1 MTTNEIIS
9 ALALPPQARI
19 DQRVPKKHLIDHGA
33 VTATDKKSISEG
45 VEELLWVAALKPSTV
60 GVPAYEDAE
69 RQYLEIAVLTLAL
82 RDGAKAGRLRELV
95 HRAIPYPVVLIAT
108 DADGLVL
115 SLCELRHAQNEAG
128 KMVLDGEVQA
138 ARVPDNAIG
147 EAFRESLAIS
157 RLPNADLRQL
167 YRGWMDRLT
176 TLEAGSILGQWPG
189 EREPGERRN
198 AVQVIRRIDAEL
210 ADLRRLAKDETQL
223 ARRVELNLDI
233 KRRSAERTRLLALLG

>member
-1 MTTNEIIS
+1 MNADDVIS

-19 DQRVPKKHLIDHGA
+19 DQKVPKKHLIDHGA
-33 VTATDKKSISEG
+33 VTATDKKSITEG

-69 RQYLEIAVLTLAL
+69 RQYLEVAVLTLSL
-82 RDGAKAGRLRELV
+82 REGAKAGRLRELV
-95 HRAIPYPVVLIAT
+95 HRAIPYPVVLLAT
-108 DADGLVL
+108 DAHGLVL

-138 ARVPDNAIG
+138 ARVPGDAIG
-147 EAFRESLAIS
+147 EAFRKTLAVS
-157 RLPNADLRQL
+157 GLPTADLRQL
-167 YRGWMDRLT
+167 YRGWMDRLS

-189 EREPGERRN
+189 ESDPAQQRN
-198 AVQVIRRIDAEL
+198 ALLAIRKIDAEL
-210 ADLRRLAKDETQL
+210 ADLRRFAHEETQL

-233 KRRSAERTRLLALLG
+233 KRRSAERIRLLALLG